1 MQCYAMVKVM
11 GMWMVVAVATVMVMM
26 VMMRMV
32 RLIVIISLIMM
43 HVDEACWCVFM
54 HDDAWCCMM
63 MEVASWRP
71 WSAAVAPILRSIL

>member
-32 RLIVIISLIMM
+32 RIIVIISLFMM
-43 HVDEACWCVFM
+43 HVDEAMMVIVQLLNTRCVM
-54 HDDAWCCMM
+54 YLRDEH
-63 MEVASWRP
+63 WRD
-71 WSAAVAPILRSIL
+71 